1 MTKKNLIIILLLSLN
16 LINAQ
21 VKTNSNLKNS
31 NNNLKIWSK
40 TFSNFSIDDFKQVE
54 ITSFKDLFT
63 EKETITNLPVEYKT
77 IGTYSPNKSKFVDI
91 YSYLNL
97 EKKGDTYIKN
107 VEVDQNVDLYLSKTN
122 ERIRLFQSGSREGI
136 DEVYWLS
143 ETSIVLLGVS
153 YIEEKKPIILL
164 VDLDTKNV
172 IRLENQNK
180 LCKLLT
186 DYKSV
191 KLKKL
196 NIK

>member
-1 MTKKNLIIILLLSLN
+1 MTRKNLIIILLLSLN

-21 VKTNSNLKNS
+21 VKTNSNLKSS
-31 NNNLKIWSK
+31 NNNLKVWSK
-40 TFSNFSIDDFKQVE
+40 NFSNFNINDFKQVE
-54 ITSFKDLFT
+54 ITSFKDLMT
-63 EKETITNLPVEYKT
+63 EKKTISSLPVEYKT

-97 EKKGDTYIKN
+97 EKKGDIYIKN

-143 ETSIVLLGVS
+143 ETSIVLVGVS

-164 VDLDTKNV
+164 VDLDSKNV
-172 IRLENQNK
+172 LRLENPNK
-180 LCKLLT
+180 LCKVLT
-186 DYKSV
+186 NYKSV

-196 NIK
+196 KIK